1 MFKKFLSVMLTLAM
15 LLSMIPAVFAAE
27 AETQGVTAGDNTVS
41 IRVIGSTIP
50 ETKPSISSSK
60 CDYAGAEYRNWLK
73 TTTYKVAEGTTAKDL
88 IKQAVVDAGLQ
99 HEVSDTSP
107 YLSYLKVY
115 APEEFGGHELK
126 NNIENA
132 AGTKCG
138 GSWMITVNNNGE
150 YKSENS
156 SKMDTTLVDGD
167 ELILHFV
174 WSTSYEKHGK
184 AWESFTWEV
193 PDVSPAELGAANGT
207 VALINA
213 IGRVTPESG
222 AAITAARNA
231 YDALTDD
238 AKALVTNYETLTAAE
253 ATFKAIEDNAAT
265 RVPLSAPTISA
276 GTAGF
281 YTYVPNA
288 AIEGVD
294 AEKYIMMYRISLDG
308 ENWGAW
314 QPTIEKLLPMKTY
327 YIQGTALTNDWTTY
341 GDCDGVS
348 NVIQITTAG
357 EAEKVVLEVT
367 NKDVLLE
374 KLQAVQ
380 ADGKLYVIDFKADV
394 IVDDISGEFFRHD
407 LPAGSNLLMT
417 SSNGST
423 YYFNECGEYSFI
435 GIGAGTTVTVRDLR
449 IGSIAGSSQLTPVNE
464 RHKTFA
470 FIEDGGV
477 VNFEDLTCF
486 TTAAGPLVGYNGYNK
501 GVWKG
506 TVNIYSG
513 TMNAMLDGSIMMLAA
528 GSDVNL
534 IPIGNIMMEGKLG
547 SYVDTVNILDLFGVK
562 TRTAVETEDY
572 VNFSQ
577 VDVSTLTATVKYGA
591 GLRLN
596 VTEGVTVPPV
606 ALDEIVILPA
616 DDPNA
621 ANADVTYVIE
631 DNQISFTYKDR
642 ANAIYQIKFHKHGG
656 SNSDFFYTRGGN
668 DDKNDLE
675 NKGAL
680 NHTRTFVS
688 LTQDTEYSFTIR
700 YSSLDASFTD
710 VEKEITLRTTYTPVA
725 LAAPTLS
732 DECEK
737 TDSSITVTAP
747 AASAED
753 ATATFLYRIR
763 KTGTETWS
771 AWQESLTFT
780 GLEGYTDY
788 EIQAMYKAVHHLW
801 LDSAESNTVTI
812 KTKAPVLQ
820 APPAVKTEDVA
831 AEFDAITVPVP
842 AASTQDPDAVVMY
855 RIGTLKD
862 TVGLLSATSVTEDQI
877 TWGEWQESNV
887 FTGLE
892 ADTTYY
898 VQSQYVTEKAEWNN
912 STLSEIVEIKT
923 PTNESAPHFK
933 VESAAGKAGSEVKVV
948 ISIKNNPGI
957 ITAYLNIGYDA
968 TKLQLMGYEDLKL
981 LPDGSFSSLELNP
994 FKAQWDGA
1002 LLPGNLTAN
1011 GDILVLTFKIL
1022 DGCQVGDVTD
1032 ITVTYNPSEVYDFD
1046 MENVKFAVINGTVT
1060 VTSHIWGEA
1069 TYTWNEDHTECTA
1082 THSCTCCETAV
1093 SESETVSA
1101 AIDTV
1106 PPTETEKGSTTYTA
1120 NFTKT
1125 GFTTQTYVKI
1135 LPATGTL
1142 IEIGTAE
1149 GCIGEE
1155 IKVNVTFAQNPGV
1168 AGAELILG
1176 YDTDKL
1182 EFVGFENGEI
1192 LSNMM
1197 TNDKYNGDQLYIS
1210 WANDVNAEGDG
1221 VVLTLTFKI
1230 KDTCAVGDTAVVSIV
1245 SFKAHDYDTNDVEF
1259 NPMGGNVSVVDHS
1272 WGEWVYTWNADHT
1285 ACTAKREQDCGCGAV
1300 QSQTVRSVIVSKDCE
1315 TIVYLAHFTNGA
1327 ADATETVAI
1336 NAHKHIV
1343 SGSEDGKTITY
1354 TCTACG
1360 DTYDVI
1366 VAESAE
1372 ASKLPVLTVSNV
1384 QGFVGQTVEI
1394 PVVLSNNP
1402 GLKAMEFTV
1411 TYNAAALKL
1420 VDVKDGGLFGSFA
1433 WNAGAARTGSAIITL
1448 GGENEIADTT
1458 TNGTAVTLVFEIVDA
1473 SENAN
1478 VSVSYMSGDVYSG
1491 DTGAMDVVIDNG
1503 SVAIKTFMLGD
1514 VNKDG
1519 VVDIKDVTILRRY
1532 LAGTVAADTV
1542 DAPAADCNEDGVV
1555 DIKDV
1560 TILRRYLA
1568 GTAELGK

>member
-1 MFKKFLSVMLTLAM
+1 MFKKFLSVLLTIAM

-27 AETQGVTAGDNTVS
+27 AESQGVTAGDNTVT
-41 IRVIGSTIP
+41 IRIIGSSVP
-50 ETKPSISSSK
+50 EKKPSLSSSK
-60 CDYAGAEYRNWLK
+60 YDYGGAQYQNWLK
-73 TTTYKVAEGTTAKDL
+73 TTTYKVADETTVQQLLD
-88 IKQAVVDAGLQ
+88 QALTDAGFTY
-99 HEVSDTSP
+99 EMPSD
-107 YLSYLKVY
+107 YLNKLKIF
-115 APEEFGGHELK
+115 APAEYGGHELANSVK
-126 NNIENA
+126 A
-132 AGTKCG
+132 ADGTSTSGK
-138 GSWMITVNNNGE
+138 WMLTYNLNGV
-150 YKSENS
+150 YKSEQT
-156 SKMDTTLVDGD
+156 SKMTDTVSDGY
-167 ELILHFV
+167 EVILRYT
-174 WSTSYEKHGK
+174 WGQSYEKHDK
-184 AWESFTWEV
+184 VWESFTWAV
-193 PDVSPAELGAANGT
+193 PDVSPAEYTGALKT
-207 VALINA
+207 MELINA
-213 IGRVTPESG
+213 IGRVDPESG
-222 AAITAARNA
+222 AAITAARQA
-231 YDALTDD
+231 YDALSEAART
-238 AKALVTNYETLTAAE
+238 LVTNYDLLTAAE
-253 ATFKAIEDNAAT
+253 ATFKDVEDYAAT
-265 RVPLSAPTISA
+265 RVPLPAPTISA
-276 GTAGF
+276 GTNGF
-281 YTYVPNA
+281 YTYVPTA
-288 AIEGVD
+288 VIEGVEP
-294 AEKYIMMYRISLDG
+294 EKYTMMYRISLDG

-314 QPTIEKLLPMKTY
+314 QYAIEKLLPMHTY
-327 YIQGTALTNDWTTY
+327 YVQGKALTNEWKIY
-341 GDCDGVS
+341 GNSEGVS
-348 NVIQITTAG
+348 NVIRITTAG
-357 EAEKVVLEVT
+357 EDSKVVTEVT
-367 NKDVLLE
+367 DKDTLMAA
-374 KLQAVQ
+374 LQAVA
-380 ADGKLYVIDFKADV
+380 ADGKLYVIDFKKDIV
-394 IVDDISGEFFRHD
+394 IDDITGEFFRHD
-407 LPAGSNLLMT
+407 LPAGSNVLLT
-417 SSNGST
+417 SSNGSK
-423 YYFNECGEYSFI
+423 YYFNEPGNYSFI
-435 GIGAGTTVTVRDLR
+435 GVSAGTTVTVRDLY
-449 IGSIAGSSQLTPVNE
+449 IATIAGSSQLLPANE
-464 RHKTFA
+464 QQKVFA
-470 FIEDGGV
+470 FIEHGGV
-477 VNFEDLTCF
+477 VNFENITAF
-486 TTAAGPLVGYNGYNK
+486 TTTAGPLVGYNSYSNGA
-501 GVWKG
+501 WTG

-513 TMNAMLDGSIMMLAA
+513 VMNATLDSSILSLAA
-528 GSDVNL
+528 GSVVNL
-534 IPIGNIMMEGKLG
+534 IPTGNIMLEGKLG
-547 SYVDTVNILDLFGVK
+547 KVTSVNILDLLGVSV
-562 TRTAVETEDY
+562 RTAVETKD
-572 VNFSQ
+572 FATFTQ
-577 VDVSTLTATVKYGA
+577 IDTATMTTTMQYSC

-596 VTEGVTVPPV
+596 VTDGVTVPP
-606 ALDEIVILPA
+606 AAQGDIVVLPA

-621 ANADVTYVIE
+621 ADADVTYVIH
-631 DNQISFTYKDR
+631 DNDISLTYKDR
-642 ANAIYQIKFHKHGG
+642 ANAMYQIKFNKWNN
-656 SNSDFFYTRGGN
+656 NSDYFYTRG
-668 DDKNDLE
+668 DDLTPDDNTDD
-675 NKGAL
+675 NGAL
-680 NHTRTFVS
+680 NHTRTYTG

-700 YSSLDASFTD
+700 FSSLDASFTD
-710 VEKEITLRTTYTPVA
+710 VETTVTLKTTYTPVA

-737 TDSSITVTAP
+737 TDSTITVTAP
-747 AASAED
+747 VASAED

-763 KTGTETWS
+763 KAGTETWS

-788 EIQAMYKAVHHLW
+788 EIQAMYKAQHHLW
-801 LDSAESNTVTI
+801 LDSAQSNTVTI

-820 APPAVKTEDVA
+820 APPAVKAEDVT

-842 AASTQDPDAVVMY
+842 AVSAQDPDAVVMY

-862 TVGLLSATSVTEDQI
+862 SVGLLQTRSVTEDQI

-912 STLSEIVEIKT
+912 SVLSEIVEIKT
-923 PTNESAPHFK
+923 ATNESAPHFK

-981 LPDGSFSSLELNP
+981 LPDGSFSALDANP

-1002 LLPGNLTAN
+1002 LLPGNLTVN

-1032 ITVTYNPSEVYDFD
+1032 VTVTYNPNEVYDFNMD
-1046 MENVKFAVINGTVT
+1046 NVKFAVVNGTVT
-1060 VTSHIWGEA
+1060 VTSHTWGDA

-1125 GFTTQTYVKI
+1125 GFTTQTYVKV

-1142 IEIGTAE
+1142 IEIGTVE

-1197 TNDKYNGDQLYIS
+1197 TNDNYNGNQLYIS
-1210 WANDVNAEGDG
+1210 WVNDANAEGDG

-1230 KDTCAVGDTAVVSIV
+1230 KDSCAVGDTAVVSIV
-1245 SFKAHDYDTNDVEF
+1245 SFKAHDYDTTDVEF
-1259 NPMGGNVSVVDHS
+1259 NPMDGNVSVVDHS

>member
-1 MFKKFLSVMLTLAM
+1 MFKKMLSMLLVVAM
-15 LLSMIPAVFAAE
+15 LLSVMPTVFATE

-50 ETKPSISSSK
+50 NTKPSISSSK

-73 TTTYKVAEGTTAKDL
+73 TTTYKVAEGTTAQQL
-88 IKQAVVDAGLQ
+88 IEQALTDAGLRYTA
-99 HEVSDTSP
+99 TSN
-107 YLSYLKVY
+107 YLNKLSVY
-115 APEEFGGHELK
+115 APEEFGGYELMK
-126 NNIENA
+126 DVLA
-132 AGTKCG
+132 ADGKKSG
-138 GSWMITVNNNGE
+138 GSWMITVNNHGA
-150 YKSENS
+150 YKSES
-156 SKMDTTLVDGD
+156 TSKMDTALVDGD

-184 AWESFTWEV
+184 AWEHITWAV
-193 PDVSPAELGAANGT
+193 ADLAPAEYSAATNA
-207 VALINA
+207 VALIDA
-213 IGRVTPESG
+213 IGRVTPDSK
-222 AAITAARNA
+222 AAIEAARAA
-231 YDALTDD
+231 YDAVPES
-238 AKALVTNYETLTAAE
+238 AKSYVTNYETLTAAE

-265 RVPLSAPTISA
+265 RVPLPAPTISV
-276 GTAGF
+276 GTAGL
-281 YTYVPNA
+281 YTYAPNA
-288 AIEGVD
+288 VIDGVD
-294 AEKYIMMYRISLDG
+294 AEKYTMVYRVSLDG
-308 ENWGAW
+308 ENWGTW
-314 QPTIEKLLPMKTY
+314 QTSIEKLLPMKTY

-341 GDCDGVS
+341 GDCESVS

-357 EAEKVVLEVT
+357 EENKVVTEVT
-367 NKDVLLE
+367 DKDTLMAA
-374 KLQAVQ
+374 LQAVA
-380 ADGKLYVIDFKADV
+380 ADGKLYIIDFKKDV
-394 IVDDISGEFFRHD
+394 VIDDITGEFFRHD
-407 LPAGSNLLMT
+407 LPAGSNVLLT
-417 SSNGST
+417 SSNGSK
-423 YYFNECGEYSFI
+423 YYFNEPGNYSFI
-435 GIGAGTTVTVRDLR
+435 GVSAGTTVTVRDLY
-449 IGSIAGSSQLTPVNE
+449 IATIAGSSNLTPANE
-464 RHKTFA
+464 QQKVFA
-470 FIEDGGV
+470 FIEHGGV
-477 VNFEDLTCF
+477 VNFENITAF
-486 TTAAGPLVGYNGYNK
+486 TTSTAPLVGYNNYNN
-501 GVWKG
+501 GIWTG

-513 TMNAMLDGSIMMLAA
+513 VMNATLDRNIFDLAA
-528 GSDVNL
+528 GSVVNL
-534 IPIGNIMMEGKLG
+534 IPTGDIMMEGNLG
-547 SYVDTVNILDLFGVK
+547 KVTSVNILDLLGVSV
-562 TRTAVETEDY
+562 RTAVETKD
-572 VNFSQ
+572 FTTFTQ
-577 VDVSTLTATVKYGA
+577 IDTATMTTTMQYSC

-596 VTEGVTVPPV
+596 VTEGITVPPV
-606 ALDEIVILPA
+606 AQGDIVILPA

-621 ANADVTYVIE
+621 ANADVTYVIH
-631 DNQISFTYKDR
+631 DNDISFTYKNR
-642 ANAIYQIKFHKHGG
+642 ANAMYQIKYHKWGN
-656 SNSDFFYTRGGN
+656 SASDFFYTRGDDLTP
-668 DDKNDLE
+668 DDKTDDN
-675 NKGAL
+675 GAL
-680 NHTRTFVS
+680 NHTRTYTG

-700 YSSLDASFTD
+700 FSSLDASFTD
-710 VEKEITLRTTYTPVA
+710 VETTITLKTTYTPVA

-737 TDSSITVTAP
+737 TDSTITVTAP

-763 KTGTETWS
+763 KAGTETWS

-788 EIQAMYKAVHHLW
+788 EIQAMYKAQHHLW

-820 APPAVKTEDVA
+820 APPAVKAEDVT

-842 AASTQDPDAVVMY
+842 AASSQDPDAVVMY

-862 TVGLLSATSVTEDQI
+862 AAGLLQNRSVTEDQI

-912 STLSEIVEIKT
+912 SVLSEIVEIKT
-923 PTNESAPHFK
+923 ATNESAPHFK

-968 TKLQLMGYEDLKL
+968 TKLQLMGHEDLKL
-981 LPDGSFSSLELNP
+981 LPDGSFSALDANP

-1022 DGCQVGDVTD
+1022 EGCQIGDVTD
-1032 ITVTYNPSEVYDFD
+1032 VTVTYNPNEIYDFN
-1046 MENVKFAVINGTVT
+1046 MQNVKFAVVNGTVT

-1069 TYTWNEDHTECTA
+1069 TYTWNADHTECTA

-1106 PPTETEKGSTTYTA
+1106 PPTETEKGSSTYTA

-1155 IKVNVTFAQNPGV
+1155 VKVNVTFAQNPGI
-1168 AGAELILG
+1168 AGAELILA
-1176 YDTDKL
+1176 YDADKL
-1182 EFVGFENGEI
+1182 EFVGFENGQI

-1197 TNDKYNGDQLYIS
+1197 TNDKYNGNQLYIS
-1210 WANDVNAEGDG
+1210 WVSDDNAMGDG

-1230 KDTCAVGDTAVVSIV
+1230 KDTCAVGDTAAVSIV
-1245 SFKAHDYDTNDVEF
+1245 SFKAHDYDTTDVEF
-1259 NPMGGNVSVVDHS
+1259 NPMDGNVSVVDHS
-1272 WGEWVYTWNADHT
+1272 WGEWVYTWNAEHT

-1300 QSQTVRSVIVSKDCE
+1300 QSQTVRSVIISRDCE

-1336 NAHKHIV
+1336 NEHTHIV
-1343 SGSEDGKTITY
+1343 SGSDDGKTITY

-1360 DTYDVI
+1360 DSYDVI

-1411 TYNAAALKL
+1411 TYNAALKL

-1560 TILRRYLA
+1560 TVLRRYLA

>member
-1 MFKKFLSVMLTLAM
+1 MFKKFLSVLLTIAM

-27 AETQGVTAGDNTVS
+27 AEPQGVTAGDNTVT
-41 IRVIGSTIP
+41 IRIIGSSVP
-50 ETKPSISSSK
+50 ETKPSLNSTK
-60 CDYAGAEYRNWLK
+60 YDYGGAQYQNWLK
-73 TTTYKVAEGTTAKDL
+73 TTTYKVADDTTVQQLLD
-88 IKQAVVDAGLQ
+88 QALTDAGFTY
-99 HEVSDTSP
+99 EMPSD
-107 YLSYLKVY
+107 YLNKLKIF
-115 APEEFGGHELK
+115 APAEYGGHELGNSTYFSTGK
-126 NNIENA
+126 
-132 AGTKCG
+132 
-138 GSWMITVNNNGE
+138 WMITCNQNGA
-150 YKSENS
+150 YKSEDT
-156 SKMDTTLVDGD
+156 SKMDDVVSDGY
-167 ELILHFV
+167 EVILRYA
-174 WSTSYEKHGK
+174 WSTNYEKHGK
-184 AWESFTWEV
+184 AWESFTWAV
-193 PDVSPAELGAANGT
+193 PDVSPAEYTGALKT
-207 VALINA
+207 MELINA
-213 IGRVTPESG
+213 IGRVDPESG
-222 AAITAARNA
+222 AAITAARQA
-231 YDALTDD
+231 YDALSEAART
-238 AKALVTNYETLTAAE
+238 LVTNYDLLTAAE
-253 ATFKAIEDNAAT
+253 ATFKDVEDYAAT
-265 RVPLSAPTISA
+265 RTPLPAPTISA
-276 GTAGF
+276 GTNGF
-281 YTYVPNA
+281 YTYVPTA
-288 AIEGVD
+288 VIEGVEP
-294 AEKYIMMYRISLDG
+294 EKYTMMYRISLDG

-314 QPTIEKLLPMKTY
+314 QYAIEKLLPMESY
-327 YIQGTALTNDWTTY
+327 YVQGKALTNDWKLY
-341 GDCDGVS
+341 DNSEGVS
-348 NVIQITTAG
+348 NVIRITTAG
-357 EAEKVVLEVT
+357 EDSKVVTEVT
-367 NKDVLLE
+367 DKDTLMAA
-374 KLQAVQ
+374 LQAVQ
-380 ADGKLYVIDFKADV
+380 ADGKLYIIDFKTDV
-394 IVDDISGEFFRHD
+394 LIDDIIGETYRYD
-407 LPAGSNLLMT
+407 LPAGSNVLLT
-417 SSNGST
+417 SSNGSK
-423 YYFNECGEYSFI
+423 YYFNETGNYSFI
-435 GIGAGTTVTVRDLR
+435 GVTDGTTVTIQDLY
-449 IGSIAGSSQLTPVNE
+449 IGMIAGSSQLTPGNE
-464 RHKTFA
+464 QHKVLA
-470 FIEDGGV
+470 FTDANTGV
-477 VNFEDLTCF
+477 VNLKNVTMF
-486 TTAAGPLVGYNGYNK
+486 TNGGGKLVGYNNYNK
-501 GVWKG
+501 LSWAG
-506 TVNIYSG
+506 TVNVYSG
-513 TMNAMLDGSIMMLAA
+513 VLTSTLTTGHFMDLAA
-528 GSDVNL
+528 GSELNL
-534 IPIGNIMMEGKLG
+534 IPTGDIMLEGGLG
-547 SYVDTVNILDLFGVK
+547 GKISSVNILDLLGV
-562 TRTAVETEDY
+562 TVRTAVETQDQTVY
-572 VNFSQ
+572 TL
-577 VDVSTLTATVKYGA
+577 VDTATMTTVMKYST

-596 VTEGVTVPPV
+596 VTEGNNVPPV
-606 ALDEIVILPA
+606 VPGEIVILPA
-616 DDPNA
+616 DDSNA
-621 ANADVTYVIE
+621 ANADVTYVIH
-631 DNQISFTYKDR
+631 DNDISFTYKDR
-642 ANAIYQIKFHKHGG
+642 ANAVYQIKFHKWG
-656 SNSDFFYTRGGN
+656 NSSDWFYTRGGEHGKPVEG
-668 DDKNDLE
+668 D
-675 NKGAL
+675 AL
-680 NHTRTFVS
+680 NQTRTYTG

-700 YSSLDASFTD
+700 YSSLDSNTTA
-710 VEKEITLRTTYTPVA
+710 VEKEIVLKTTYTPVA
-725 LAAPTLS
+725 LNVPTLS

-737 TDSSITVTAP
+737 TDSTITVTAP
-747 AASAED
+747 AASSQD
-753 ATATFLYRIR
+753 TTAVVQYRIR
-763 KTGTETWS
+763 KAGSETWG

-780 GLEGYTDY
+780 GLEGYTNY
-788 EIQAMYKAVHHLW
+788 EIQAMYKAVHYLW
-801 LDSAESNTVTI
+801 LDSAESNTITI

-820 APPAVKTEDVA
+820 APPAVKAEDVT

-842 AASTQDPDAVVMY
+842 AASSQDPDAAVMY

-862 TVGLLSATSVTEDQI
+862 SVGLLQTRSVTEDQI

-912 STLSEIVEIKT
+912 SVLSEIVEIKT
-923 PTNESAPHFK
+923 ATNESAPHFK

-948 ISIKNNPGI
+948 ISVKNNPGI

-981 LPDGSFSSLELNP
+981 LPDGSFSALDANP

-1022 DGCQVGDVTD
+1022 EGCQIGDVTD
-1032 ITVTYNPSEVYDFD
+1032 VTVTYNPNEIYDFN
-1046 MENVKFAVINGTVT
+1046 MQNVKFAVVNGTVT

-1069 TYTWNEDHTECTA
+1069 TYTWNADHTECTA

-1106 PPTETEKGSTTYTA
+1106 PPTETEKGSSTYTA

-1155 IKVNVTFAQNPGV
+1155 IKVNVTFAQNPGI

-1197 TNDKYNGDQLYIS
+1197 TNDKYNGNQLYIS
-1210 WANDVNAEGDG
+1210 WVNDANAEGDG

-1230 KDTCAVGDTAVVSIV
+1230 KDSCAVGDTAVVSIV
-1245 SFKAHDYDTNDVEF
+1245 SFKAHDYDTTDVEF
-1259 NPMGGNVSVVDHS
+1259 NPMDGNVSVVDHS